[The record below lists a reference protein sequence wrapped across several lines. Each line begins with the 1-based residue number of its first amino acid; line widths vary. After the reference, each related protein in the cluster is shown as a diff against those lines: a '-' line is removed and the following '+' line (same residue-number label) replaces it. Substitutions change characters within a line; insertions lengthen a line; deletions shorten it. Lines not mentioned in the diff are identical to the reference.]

1 MKHTSSLALFGY
13 WNRRREERAAP
24 LRREIEPADI
34 HTTLPNVFI
43 LECSGEDRLTFRL
56 AGTAICSMFGREL
69 RDTSLESIWL
79 PNEAES
85 ALKQV
90 VYAQAQGLPLVI
102 ELEGES
108 QGGRLVEL
116 ELLLLPMA
124 STSDRI
130 DRFLGTLNPLKKPFW
145 LNLDPI
151 VGTITISLRLIDPDK
166 ESVFLGN
173 RPEIALPQALSVYRS
188 RGFGRDAQRIHNLTV
203 IDGGR
208 KD

>member
-1 MKHTSSLALFGY
+1 MKHKSSLALFGY

-43 LECSGEDRLTFRL
+43 LECNDEDCPHFRL

-69 RDTSLESIWL
+69 RDTPLASLWL
-79 PNEAES
+79 PNEADS
-85 ALKQV
+85 SLKQV
-90 VYAQAQGLPLVI
+90 SYAQARGVPLVI

-108 QGGRLVEL
+108 QAGRLVEL

-124 STSDRI
+124 STSARI
-130 DRFLGTLNPLKKPFW
+130 DRFLGTLNPLDKPFW
-145 LNLDPI
+145 LNLDPV
-151 VGTITISLRLIDPDK
+151 VGAITISLRLIDPDK
-166 ESVFLGN
+166 ESIFLGN
-173 RPEIALPQALSVYRS
+173 RPEVPLPQALSVYRS
-188 RGFGRDAQRIHNLTV
+188 KGLGRDIQRLHHLTV

-208 KD
+208 KE